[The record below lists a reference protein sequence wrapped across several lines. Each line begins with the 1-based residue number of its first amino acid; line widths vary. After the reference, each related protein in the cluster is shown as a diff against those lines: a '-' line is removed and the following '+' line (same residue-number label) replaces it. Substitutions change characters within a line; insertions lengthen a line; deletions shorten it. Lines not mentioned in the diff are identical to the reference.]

1 MQSQLVV
8 IVESRQ
14 RTTDGSDLQGAADI
28 SAERGHGH
36 MFIGAGLAAVSRS
49 RAARHPERHAGQ
61 EAITAATLS
70 EALARVWTI
79 WHVGHGVF
87 WVAAA
92 SRARVRARAT
102 FRHERTHQFS
112 ERVRHSAS

>member
-1 MQSQLVV
+1 VGLACRKSEL
-8 IVESRQ
+8 
-14 RTTDGSDLQGAADI
+14 GAAAREAK
-28 SAERGHGH
+28 SVYEGRPGHGH
-36 MFIGAGLAAVSRS
+36 IVIGGGLAAVSGT

>member
-1 MQSQLVV
+1 MGLACRKSEL
-8 IVESRQ
+8 
-14 RTTDGSDLQGAADI
+14 GAAAREAK
-28 SAERGHGH
+28 SVYEGRPGHGH
-36 MFIGAGLAAVSRS
+36 IVIGGGLAAVSGT

>member
-1 MQSQLVV
+1 LACRKSEL
-8 IVESRQ
+8 
-14 RTTDGSDLQGAADI
+14 GAAAREAK
-28 SAERGHGH
+28 SVYEGRPGHGH
-36 MFIGAGLAAVSRS
+36 IVIGGGLAAVSGT